1 MITKRSAG
9 QVRFTWM
16 RIGMWALIAA
26 VLFAG
31 SRTASGQ
38 AAIRVGEDVSLRFGA
53 LIQGWADWTEDP
65 ANEAYSQNL
74 YLRRVRLL
82 VGGQVAQNIT
92 FFIETDNPNLGRA
105 PKNLGTGFIIQDALV
120 EVKLADPLTISAGLM
135 FVPFCRNCIQSAANL
150 LSLDYSSWSF
160 LATAAT
166 QSSVG
171 RDIGFQAKGYLY
183 GNRLEYRVGAFQGFR
198 APATP
203 DAPIARNPFRATGR
217 LQVNLFEPETPGIF
231 YTGTYLGTRRVL
243 AIGGGVDMQAAPG
256 DNYRA
261 WVVDAFLDHPVTD
274 SVSATAQVD
283 FFNYDG
289 GNLSGAPA
297 EQTALFAEA
306 GLYFKPLAIMPFLRY
321 ETQNFDGAGN
331 DNNRIQAGLGYY
343 IKGHNANLKAAF
355 SRVDPDVGDASKQFT
370 VQLQLFYY

>member
-1 MITKRSAG
+1 MVTKRSAG

-16 RIGMWALIAA
+16 RVGMWTLFAV
-26 VLFAG
+26 VLFAV

-38 AAIRVGEDVSLRFGA
+38 AAIRVGEDVTLRFGT
-53 LIQGWADWTEDP
+53 LIQGWADWTQDP
-65 ANEAYSQNL
+65 VSEGYAQNL

-82 VGGQVAQNIT
+82 VGGQVAQNVT

-105 PKNLGTGFIIQDALV
+105 PKNLSTGFIVQDALV
-120 EVKLADPLTISAGLM
+120 EVKLSDPLTISAGLM

-150 LSLDYSSWSF
+150 LTLDYSSWSF
-160 LATAAT
+160 LATPAT

-171 RDIGFQAKGYLY
+171 RDIGFQAKGYLSD
-183 GNRLEYRVGAFQGFR
+183 GRLEYRVGAFQGFR
-198 APATP
+198 AAG
-203 DAPIARNPFRATGR
+203 ARNPLRGVAR

-231 YTGTYLGTRRVL
+231 YTGTYLGARRVL
-243 AIGGGVDMQAAPG
+243 AIGGGVDMQAGPG

-274 SVSATAQVD
+274 SVSVTAQVD

-289 GNLSGAPA
+289 GNTFATLAK
-297 EQTALFAEA
+297 QTAVFAEA
-306 GLYFKPLAIMPFLRY
+306 GLYFKPLAIMPFLRF
-321 ETQNFDGAGN
+321 ETQNFDAAGV

-355 SRVDPDVGDASKQFT
+355 SRLDPDVGETSNQFT
-370 VQLQLFYY
+370 AQLQVFYY